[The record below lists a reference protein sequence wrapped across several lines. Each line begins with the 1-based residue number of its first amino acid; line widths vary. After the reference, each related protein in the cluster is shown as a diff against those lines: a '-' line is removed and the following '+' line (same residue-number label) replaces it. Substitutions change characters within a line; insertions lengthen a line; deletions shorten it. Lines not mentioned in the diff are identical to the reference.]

1 MYYQSENIIR
11 NVRNNQSAGGAVIN
25 INSGKIEVAF
35 LQPSLGVF
43 PAQPL
48 TG

>member
-1 MYYQSENIIR
+1 MIGS
-11 NVRNNQSAGGAVIN
+11 VREQSAGGAVIN
-25 INSGKIEVAF
+25 INPGKIEVVF